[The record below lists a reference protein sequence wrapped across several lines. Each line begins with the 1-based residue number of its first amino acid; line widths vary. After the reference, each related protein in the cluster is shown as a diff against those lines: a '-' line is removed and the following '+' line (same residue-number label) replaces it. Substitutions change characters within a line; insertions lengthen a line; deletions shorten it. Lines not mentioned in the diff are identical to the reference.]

1 MILQGRYCD
10 YPHFIDEKSEAQLL
24 NKVPKVKAGWSQNFN
39 RDTLNMYSLLLFYH
53 HQEADLKY
61 DTALFLSPVGD
72 HYQIS
77 SRSPSENTVDLKH
90 SLQYVFMGR
99 NAAD

>member
-39 RDTLNMYSLLLFYH
+39 RDTLNMYSSLLFYH
-53 HQEADLKY
+53 H
-61 DTALFLSPVGD
+61 
-72 HYQIS
+72 
-77 SRSPSENTVDLKH
+77 
-90 SLQYVFMGR
+90 
-99 NAAD
+99 

>member
-1 MILQGRYCD
+1 M
-10 YPHFIDEKSEAQLL
+10 
-24 NKVPKVKAGWSQNFN
+24 
-39 RDTLNMYSLLLFYH
+39 
-53 HQEADLKY
+53 KY
-61 DTALFLSPVGD
+61 DTVLFLSPVGD

-77 SRSPSENTVDLKH
+77 SKSSSENTADLKH